1 MNKQWII
8 SSIATIIIWGAG
20 AYSFYFIKD
29 TVPNELS
36 SPSAILASATT
47 ERMEDSV
54 AGESKQL
61 KEVIHETQKR
71 VVHIEVADYSLGS
84 GFLYNDQGDVVTNA
98 HVVAGAADV
107 KVKTT
112 DNREFSG
119 KVIGISEE
127 TDVAVVRVDGLK
139 GTEPLM
145 MNIDEPAEIG
155 DEVLALGSPLG
166 FQNTVTTGIISGV
179 DRDLDLPPYH
189 YEDMYQ
195 ISAPIAPGNSGGPL
209 INSKT
214 GEVLGINSAA
224 AEQGAIGF
232 SIPLKNVIALI
243 EGWSKTPMTILPN
256 IVDDP
261 EAEVFAYEETGY
273 SDLELAQYMISY
285 FYESLNHED
294 YVTAYSLLGSSWQ
307 SNTTYES
314 FREGYFQTKSVV
326 IDDLVVKTDDDITV
340 TAIITS
346 EERKDGSSVYNQYKV
361 SYTVGYE
368 NDQMKIISGKGE
380 QIE

>member
-1 MNKQWII
+1 
-8 SSIATIIIWGAG
+8 
-20 AYSFYFIKD
+20 
-29 TVPNELS
+29 
-36 SPSAILASATT
+36 
-47 ERMEDSV
+47 
-54 AGESKQL
+54 
-61 KEVIHETQKR
+61 
-71 VVHIEVADYSLGS
+71 
-84 GFLYNDQGDVVTNA
+84 
-98 HVVAGAADV
+98 
-107 KVKTT
+107 
-112 DNREFSG
+112 
-119 KVIGISEE
+119 
-127 TDVAVVRVDGLK
+127 
-139 GTEPLM
+139 
-145 MNIDEPAEIG
+145 
-155 DEVLALGSPLG
+155 VLALGSPLG

-214 GEVLGINSAA
+214 GEVIGINSAA
-224 AEQGAIGF
+224 ADQGSIGF

-243 EGWSKTPMTILPN
+243 EGWSKTPMTTLPN

-261 EAEVFAYEETGY
+261 EAEVLAYEETGY
-273 SDLELAQYMISY
+273 SDLELAQYMVSY
-285 FYESLNHED
+285 FYESLNYED
-294 YVTAYSLLGSSWQ
+294 YVTAYSLLGNSWQ

-326 IDDLVVKTDDDITV
+326 INDLVVKTDDDITV
-340 TAIITS
+340 TAIITA